1 MPSMISRRRI
11 LALLAAS
18 PSLGPALAAP
28 QAEFSSSVNV
38 VSLLVTMRDKSGKF
52 VNELDQDDFTVEEDG
67 QPQTIRYFSRQYD
80 LPLTLGLLV
89 DFSLSQV
96 QVLAEE
102 LTASAKFFQQ
112 VLRERVD
119 QAFLVAF
126 ATQAWLMQD
135 LTGSRAELETCLGKM
150 GKGLPSGAAGGTV
163 LYDAIAGASDQVM
176 RKLQGRKALVL
187 LTDGEDMGSNHT
199 LDKAIASCQRSD
211 TVAYSIGI
219 GSGLVGGSS
228 ILQALSRRTGGGYFA
243 VNKKQ
248 TVDVIYQTIEE
259 ELRSQYNIGY
269 APPPRPP
276 GKNRTGFHRVRVTV
290 KRSGATVRTRDGYY
304 SSG

>member
-18 PSLGPALAAP
+18 PALAAP

-38 VSLLVTMRDKSGKF
+38 VSLLVTVRDKSGKF

-80 LPLTLGLLV
+80 LPLTVGLLV
-89 DFSLSQV
+89 DFSLSQLS
-96 QVLAEE
+96 VLGEE
-102 LTASAKFFQQ
+102 LKASATFFQQ
-112 VLRERVD
+112 VLREGVD

-135 LTGSRAELETCLGKM
+135 LTGSRAMLETCLGTM
-150 GKGLPSGAAGGTV
+150 EKGLPAGAAGGTV
-163 LYDAIAGASDQVM
+163 LYDAITGASDQIM
-176 RKLQGRKALVL
+176 RRLQGRKALVL
-187 LTDGEDMGSNHT
+187 LTDGEDNSSTHT

-219 GSGLVGGSS
+219 GRGGLVGGAS
-228 ILQALSRRTGGGYFA
+228 ILQALSQRTGGGYFA

-248 TVDVIYQTIEE
+248 TVDVIYQAIEE

-269 APPPRPP
+269 APPARTY
-276 GKNRTGFHRVRVTV
+276 GRNRTGFRRVRVTV
-290 KRSGATVRTRDGYY
+290 KRSDVTVRTRDGYY
-304 SSG
+304 SGGQ